1 MTTPTVQ
8 TIHHEEIIFGGLP
21 GERKV
26 IVDTALIDGKFETM
40 VMYDDGEELDSRVT
54 TDEKQASIDFVK
66 LLYMYAGDLQRT
78 VIGANLREGEKYTI
92 LTCSEFGF
100 PIAEKFTFH
109 SIECCTYAQYN
120 DAIELTITPYRRK
133 NKSTITLYNNSF
145 IILYGWHDLTE
156 ADIYNTIRET
166 DKIKTMMSKYVSFD
180 SNYIED
186 MEQKFQPFIIAI
198 HKNYKTGV
206 NGKSYA

>member
-1 MTTPTVQ
+1 MTTPTIQ

-26 IVDTALIDGKFETM
+26 IIDTALIDGKFETM

-66 LLYMYAGDLQRT
+66 LLYMYAGDLQRA
-78 VIGANLREGEKYTI
+78 VIGANLQEGGKYTI
-92 LTCSEFGF
+92 LSCGESGL

-109 SIECCTYAQYN
+109 SMTCSTYAQYN
-120 DAIELTITPYRRK
+120 DVMELTVTPYRGK
-133 NKSTITLYNNSF
+133 NKSIITLCDTSF
-145 IILYGWHDLTE
+145 IILWGWHDLTE

-166 DKIKTMMSKYVSFD
+166 DKIKTMMSKYVGFD
-180 SNYIED
+180 SRYIED
-186 MEQKFQPFIIAI
+186 MEQNYQPFIIGI
-198 HKNYKTGV
+198 YKNYKTGV
-206 NGKSYA
+206 DGKTYA